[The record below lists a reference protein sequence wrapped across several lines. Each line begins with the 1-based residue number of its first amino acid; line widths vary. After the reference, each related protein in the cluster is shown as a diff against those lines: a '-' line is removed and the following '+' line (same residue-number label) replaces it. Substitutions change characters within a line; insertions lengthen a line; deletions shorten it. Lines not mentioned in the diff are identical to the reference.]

1 MERPTAVTQYDRLS
15 GASMSARTSCV
26 VLFASMTF
34 IAPSYDQRSAVP
46 AAWQTSWEAF
56 VATVNKCV
64 ENPRTAA
71 NPFCHTKEFTGK
83 EVVWEGVIASVD
95 PIRLDMGTA
104 RLKATVNGI
113 LTPADRIVFELTPE
127 STQLDK
133 WKSVAAG
140 QRVRFRTRLG
150 SQRFPDDATSFS
162 GFSRTRTTLVAFVES
177 SGAELLSILPA
188 K

>member
-1 MERPTAVTQYDRLS
+1 MNVR
-15 GASMSARTSCV
+15 ASSVA
-26 VLFASMTF
+26 LLASMTF
-34 IAPSYDQRSAVP
+34 SGPSSVQRGEVP
-46 AAWQTSWEAF
+46 APWQSSWETF

-64 ENPRTAA
+64 ESPKTEA
-71 NPFCHTKEFTGK
+71 NPSCHTKEFAGK

-95 PIRLDMGTA
+95 PIRLDMGDA

-113 LTPADRIVFELTPE
+113 PKSADVLVFRLTPE
-127 STQLDK
+127 SSQLDK
-133 WKSVAAG
+133 WKSAAKG

-150 SQRFPDDATSFS
+150 SQSFPDDATGFS
-162 GFSRTRTTLVAFVES
+162 GIGSTLFAFVES